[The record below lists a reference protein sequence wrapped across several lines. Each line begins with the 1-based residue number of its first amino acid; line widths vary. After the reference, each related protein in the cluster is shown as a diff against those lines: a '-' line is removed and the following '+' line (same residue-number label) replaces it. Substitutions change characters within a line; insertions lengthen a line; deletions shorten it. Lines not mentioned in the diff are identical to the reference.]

1 LILLGFPKFMAYLY
15 IMLPAL
21 EHLSKNELI
30 KLIEQQKKLVA
41 CAEKLESKNQD
52 LEQEILYLR
61 AKVARYEQMNFA
73 QKRERFIDP
82 NQAALPFELPEEE
95 KQQLEEQTTEKISYE
110 RKKPSASNHAGR
122 QPLPEHLP
130 VEEVHI
136 HPEEDTTDMVCI
148 GTEVTEE
155 LEYKPASYFIRRY
168 IRYKYARKD
177 KEGVIIGSLPGR
189 VIDKGIAGPGLVASI
204 LVDKYTDHLP
214 LYRQLQRFK
223 RENIPIAA
231 STLEG
236 WVRQGLNILNI
247 LYDHLLRETRA
258 KGYLQAD
265 ESPIKVQDKDKKGS
279 CHQGYYWVYHCPLDG
294 TVLFDYQPGRGSGAA
309 AHVLEGFQGY
319 LQSDGYAVYD
329 KIGMRKGVTHMGCWA
344 HARREFHQALTND
357 KDRATIALGF
367 IQSLYK
373 VEAEARE
380 SHLDAAA
387 RKELRLQRS
396 LPVINALGKWL
407 ADELKAGG
415 ILPRSAMGKAIM
427 YTLDRWDKL
436 SAYLYDGSLEIDNNL
451 VENAIRPLA
460 LGRKNYL
467 FAGSHDA
474 AKRAAAI
481 YSFFAMCRKED
492 VNPFDWLRYLF
503 ANIMDTKV
511 TELHTLYPKQ
521 FKQLQK
527 T

>member
-1 LILLGFPKFMAYLY
+1 MILLGFPECMMYLY

-30 KLIEQQKKLVA
+30 RAI
-41 CAEKLESKNQD
+41 EKLENKNQY
-52 LEQEILYLR
+52 LVQENLLLR
-61 AKVARYEQMNFA
+61 AKVERYAHMNFA

-82 NQAALPFELPEEE
+82 NQATLPFELPEEE
-95 KQQLEEQTTEKISYE
+95 KQKIEAQTTEKISYE
-110 RKKPSASNHAGR
+110 RKKPAASKHAGR

-136 HPEEDTTDMVCI
+136 QPEEDTTGMVCI
-148 GTEVTEE
+148 GTEVTDE

-177 KEGVIIGSLPGR
+177 KEKVVIGALPSR
-189 VIDKGIAGPGLVASI
+189 VIDKGIAGPGLLASI

-214 LYRQLQRFK
+214 LYRQMQRFK

-236 WVRQGLNILNI
+236 WVRQGLNILDI
-247 LYDHLLRETRA
+247 LYDHLLKETKA

-265 ESPIKVQDKDKKGS
+265 ETTIRVQDPNKKGK

-294 TVLFDYQPGRGSGAA
+294 TVLFDYQRGRSSGAA
-309 AHVLEGFQGY
+309 GHVLDGFKGY
-319 LQSDGYAVYD
+319 LQTDGYAAYD
-329 KIGMRKGVTHMGCWA
+329 KIGMRKEVTHLCCWA
-344 HARREFHQALTND
+344 HARREFHNALTND
-357 KDRATIALGF
+357 KERASIALGF

-380 SHLDAAA
+380 KNLSAEG
-387 RKELRLQRS
+387 RKELRLDRS
-396 LPVINALGKWL
+396 LKIINALGKWL
-407 ADELKAGG
+407 ADEFKGGG
-415 ILPRSAMGKAIM
+415 ILPKSPIGKAII
-427 YTLDRWDKL
+427 YTLDRWDQL
-436 SAYLYDGSLEIDNNL
+436 SAYLKDGSLEIDNNL

-492 VNPFDWLRYLF
+492 VNPFLWLRHVF
-503 ANIMDTKV
+503 ENIMDTKV
-511 TELHTLYPKQ
+511 TQLHDLYPGA
-521 FKQLQK
+521 FKK
-527 T
+527 ITNM